1 MMSKRESGK
10 KERKE
15 GKLCK
20 LMESLKQEEANETQK
35 IKVDMVG
42 GGYHGKGEITLLCGS
57 LVSCNPN

>member
-20 LMESLKQEEANETQK
+20 LMESLKQEEANET
-35 IKVDMVG
+35 
-42 GGYHGKGEITLLCGS
+42 
-57 LVSCNPN
+57 